1 MPESWAGAKWV
12 EAGLGSERTATKKR
26 HSRSR
31 QARRLRV
38 GRQPNRVQCSAGGW
52 RETTGE
58 KDGEKQREDRG
69 RWRRY
74 AVYLLSSVLE
84 IASSCSEGHG
94 SSSGGMMVWWW

>member
-12 EAGLGSERTATKKR
+12 EAGLGSERTAAKKR

-52 RETTGE
+52 RQTTRE
-58 KDGEKQREDRG
+58 KMERSRG
-69 RWRRY
+69 RTEGGGDGMLCTFCRACWRLRRRAARATA
-74 AVYLLSSVLE
+74 AVE
-84 IASSCSEGHG
+84 EG
-94 SSSGGMMVWWW
+94 